1 MHMSDLA
8 RVGDVHKNCIN
19 HSMKQSYIFSG
30 AVGGYLSAI
39 LMIICH
45 LTLQATLIDDI
56 MDYALCTFM
65 IPSNLPIFV
74 CFKTYIAK
82 QQYVMNTTLSVYVE
96 IAGMDLL

>member
-45 LTLQATLIDDI
+45 LTL
-56 MDYALCTFM
+56 
-65 IPSNLPIFV
+65 
-74 CFKTYIAK
+74 
-82 QQYVMNTTLSVYVE
+82 
-96 IAGMDLL
+96 